1 MHTFFHGLLLL
12 FSPRGAWQRIADHDA
27 GVLKVLFLQ
36 TIPFALIPA
45 VCWYYGV
52 TQIGWSVAGEVIKLT
67 PASAAPMCA
76 MFFLAMVSGVMFVGF
91 MVRWMSESYAPEG
104 GYVASYADGV
114 RLISYTAM
122 PFFIGGFMGLNPI
135 LWLDIILGVAI
146 ACYCIFLLFIG
157 VSPMMRVS
165 ETQAFLYASA
175 VFAVALVA
183 FVGLLTVTVLLWDIG
198 PSPEYMY

>member
-12 FSPRGAWQRIADHDA
+12 VSPRRTWRSIAEHKAGAI
-27 GVLKVLFLQ
+27 KVIFLH
-36 TIPFALIPA
+36 TIPFALIPS

-52 TQIGWSVAGEVIKLT
+52 TQIGWSVAGELMRLT
-67 PASAAPMCA
+67 PESAAPMCA
-76 MFFLAMVSGVMFVGF
+76 MFFLAMVAGVMFVGF
-91 MVRWMSESYAPEG
+91 MVRWMSESYVPEG
-104 GYVASYADGV
+104 GYVASFSDGV

-122 PFFIGGFMGLNPI
+122 PFFIGGLMGLYPV
-135 LWLDIILGVAI
+135 LWIDIVLGVAI
-146 ACYCIFLLFIG
+146 ACYCIFLLYIG

-165 ETQAFLYASA
+165 DTQAFLYASA

-183 FVGLLTVTVLLWDIG
+183 FVGLLTATVLLWDIG